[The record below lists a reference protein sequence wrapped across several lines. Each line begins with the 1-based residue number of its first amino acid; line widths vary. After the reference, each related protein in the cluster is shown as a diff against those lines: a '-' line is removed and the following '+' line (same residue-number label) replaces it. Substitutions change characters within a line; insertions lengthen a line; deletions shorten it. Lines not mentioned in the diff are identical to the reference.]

1 MNLQI
6 IWRILLHA
14 IWRVDA
20 AVTTG
25 LRKRV
30 PIKCRSGHTESRG
43 YLETAEC
50 ENVQSAAV
58 PAESVNRQWVSS
70 IPDGRNL

>member
-1 MNLQI
+1 MLFG
-6 IWRILLHA
+6 
-14 IWRVDA
+14 VCDA

-25 LRKRV
+25 LRERV

-70 IPDGRNL
+70 IQTGRIL